1 MLKLYLLKLLVL
13 GLGLLLAACSSV
25 EASQPAPAKQAPVVE
40 AVPAMKAQAEAVAA
54 PESEMA
60 EKPAAAMA
68 ETAPMTEKPVIKVE
82 EAAPVSEQPEA
93 MAEEQAAVA
102 GESMVEVEEDAPV
115 DAGVEAMAK
124 VEETAPAMKEA
135 EAMVETA
142 LVEEETMKQA
152 ETMTQAG
159 PTEMQAQLLATL
171 DNQGRP
177 PELFNEVWLNSNPLK
192 LADLHGKV
200 VIVEFW
206 TFGCYNCKNVVPS
219 LRAWHQE
226 YQDDGLVIIGV
237 HTPEFGYEREIENVK
252 QALIDQDIPY
262 AVAIDNDWQTWR
274 AYNNRYWP
282 AKYFIDKAGN
292 LRHIHIGE
300 GRYEQQEEIIQAL
313 LAEKVS

>member
-1 MLKLYLLKLLVL
+1 VL
-13 GLGLLLAACSSV
+13 NLNPFRFLTLSLALLLAACSSAA
-25 EASQPAPAKQAPVVE
+25 ASRPAPVKEAPAVE
-40 AVPAMKAQAEAVAA
+40 AVPAMETGAEAAA
-54 PESEMA
+54 PESEAM
-60 EKPAAAMA
+60 EKPAAVVA
-68 ETAPMTEKPVIKVE
+68 ETAPMDEKPEAIVEEQAAAEEAAAVGGESMAEVE
-82 EAAPVSEQPEA
+82 EAAPIGAEA
-93 MAEEQAAVA
+93 
-102 GESMVEVEEDAPV
+102 
-115 DAGVEAMAK
+115 EAMAK
-124 VEETAPAMKEA
+124 VEETGPQVKEA

-142 LVEEETMKQA
+142 PVEEETMKQA
-152 ETMTQAG
+152 ETMTQAS
-159 PTEMQAQLLATL
+159 PTEAQTQLLATL
-171 DNQGRP
+171 DNQGKP
-177 PELFNEVWLNSNPLK
+177 PELFNEVWLNSDPLK

-226 YQDDGLVIIGV
+226 YGDDGLVIIGI
-237 HTPEFGYEREIENVK
+237 HTPEFGYERELENVK

-274 AYNNRYWP
+274 AYHNRYWP

-313 LAEKVS
+313 LAEKV

>member
-1 MLKLYLLKLLVL
+1 VEEP
-13 GLGLLLAACSSV
+13 LAEV
-25 EASQPAPAKQAPVVE
+25 
-40 AVPAMKAQAEAVAA
+40 
-54 PESEMA
+54 
-60 EKPAAAMA
+60 EKPAAEEAMA
-68 ETAPMTEKPVIKVE
+68 EESMPKAEEPAEAAMAEESTAKAEEPAAEAMAEEPMAKAEEPAE
-82 EAAPVSEQPEA
+82 EAMAEESTAKAEEPAAEEMMAEEGMAEAEETTTEMAEPEA
-93 MAEEQAAVA
+93 MAEA
-102 GESMVEVEEDAPV
+102 APV
-115 DAGVEAMAK
+115 EA
-124 VEETAPAMKEA
+124 
-135 EAMVETA
+135 
-142 LVEEETMKQA
+142 ETMKQ
-152 ETMTQAG
+152 ETMTEAG
-159 PTEMQAQLLATL
+159 PTPAQLQLLAGL
-171 DNQGRP
+171 ENQGMP
-177 PELFNEVWLNSNPLK
+177 PELRNQVWLNSDPLK

-219 LRAWHQE
+219 LRAWHHTYKDE
-226 YQDDGLVIIGV
+226 GLVIIGV
-237 HTPEFGYEREIENVK
+237 HTPEFGYERELENVK